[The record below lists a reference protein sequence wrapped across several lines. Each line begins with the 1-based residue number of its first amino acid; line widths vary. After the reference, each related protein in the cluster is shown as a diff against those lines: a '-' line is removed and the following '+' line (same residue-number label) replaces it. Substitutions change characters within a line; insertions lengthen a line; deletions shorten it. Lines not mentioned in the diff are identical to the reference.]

1 MCSIYFDA
9 INKMKISRFRETAKH
24 HKITCTTEFVL
35 PFFLQRLNLCSYKDN
50 YVDLQNLKINR
61 TLRGLVFFKTKTFSC
76 TWKTFLC
83 TLVQPENLYVVK
95 KIDNMTWIRVNFKC
109 LICVLYFF
117 A

>member
-35 PFFLQRLNLCSYKDN
+35 PFFLKRLNLCSYKDN

-76 TWKTFLC
+76 TWENIFVYFGTARK
-83 TLVQPENLYVVK
+83 LVCRK
-95 KIDNMTWIRVNFKC
+95 KIDNMTWIRRQF
-109 LICVLYFF
+109 
-117 A
+117 